1 MLRFSK
7 SLASLALLS
16 AVLVPGCQDAPPAPV
31 ADTHEHGE
39 GHHHPETLADALTEL
54 TELRDTIRDA
64 FAADD
69 TDKAHDPL
77 HEVGHI
83 IEVVQEL
90 AEKEKLPEER
100 LAIVKS
106 STEELF
112 NAFGEV
118 DKTMHGGEGSTY
130 KDVSGKIDAAMV
142 ALKSAITGEAPAE
155 PAAVPAGEAPA
166 ADAPAAPAGEAPAAD
181 APAAPA
187 GEAPA
192 ADAPAAPAGDAA
204 PAAEA
209 PAAPAGDAPKAE

>member
-31 ADTHEHGE
+31 AESHEHGE

-54 TELRDTIRDA
+54 TELRDAIRDA
-64 FAADD
+64 FAKDD

-90 AEKEKLPEER
+90 AEKEKLPEDR

-112 NAFGEV
+112 NAFGDV

-130 KDVSGKIDAAMV
+130 KDVSEKIDAAMV
-142 ALKSAITGEAPAE
+142 ALKAAITGEAPAE
-155 PAAVPAGEAPA
+155 AA
-166 ADAPAAPAGEAPAAD
+166 AAPAGDP
-181 APAAPA
+181 PA
-187 GEAPA
+187 GDPPA
-192 ADAPAAPAGDAA
+192 GAAPAGDAGAA
-204 PAAEA
+204 PAADAQAAPAAATEA

>member
-1 MLRFSK
+1 MLRISR
-7 SLASLALLS
+7 SLASLVVLPGVLL
-16 AVLVPGCQDAPPAPV
+16 LGCQDAPPAPV
-31 ADTHEHGE
+31 AEMHEHGE
-39 GHHHPETLADALTEL
+39 GHHHPETLAEALTEL

-100 LAIVKS
+100 LAAVKT

-112 NAFGEV
+112 TAFGEV
-118 DKTMHGGEGSTY
+118 DKTMHGGEGSSY
-130 KDVSGKIDAAMV
+130 KDVSAKIDAAMA
-142 ALKSAITGEAPAE
+142 ALKSAITGEAPA
-155 PAAVPAGEAPA
+155 APAGDAAGEVPA
-166 ADAPAAPAGEAPAAD
+166 ADAPAAEAPKAD
-181 APAAPA
+181 
-187 GEAPA
+187 
-192 ADAPAAPAGDAA
+192 A

-209 PAAPAGDAPKAE
+209 PAGDAPAADAPAGDAPKAE

>member
-31 ADTHEHGE
+31 AESHEHGE

-54 TELRDTIRDA
+54 TELRDAIRDA
-64 FAADD
+64 FAKDD

-90 AEKEKLPEER
+90 AEKEKLPEDR

-112 NAFGEV
+112 NAFGDV

-130 KDVSGKIDAAMV
+130 KDVSEKIDAAMI
-142 ALKSAITGEAPAE
+142 ALKAAITGEAPAE
-155 PAAVPAGEAPA
+155 AA
-166 ADAPAAPAGEAPAAD
+166 AAPAGD
-181 APAAPA
+181 
-187 GEAPA
+187 
-192 ADAPAAPAGDAA
+192 APAGDAA
-204 PAAEA
+204 PADAAPAGDAPAGDAPAADAQAAPAAATEA

>member
-16 AVLVPGCQDAPPAPV
+16 AVLFPGCQDAPPASV
-31 ADTHEHGE
+31 AESHEHGE
-39 GHHHPETLADALTEL
+39 GHHHPETLVDALTEL
-54 TELRDTIRDA
+54 TELRDAIRDA
-64 FAADD
+64 FAKDD

-90 AEKEKLPEER
+90 AEKEKLPEDR

-112 NAFGEV
+112 KAFGDV

-130 KDVSGKIDAAMV
+130 KDVSEKIDAAMV
-142 ALKSAITGEAPAE
+142 ALKAAITGEAPAE
-155 PAAVPAGEAPA
+155 AAAAPAGDAPA
-166 ADAPAAPAGEAPAAD
+166 ADTQ
-181 APAAPA
+181 
-187 GEAPA
+187 
-192 ADAPAAPAGDAA
+192 AAPAGDAA
-204 PAAEA
+204 PAAPAGDA
-209 PAAPAGDAPKAE
+209 PAAPAADAPKAE

>member
-90 AEKEKLPEER
+90 HQRGRRLALPE
-100 LAIVKS
+100 L
-106 STEELF
+106 
-112 NAFGEV
+112 
-118 DKTMHGGEGSTY
+118 HQ
-130 KDVSGKIDAAMV
+130 
-142 ALKSAITGEAPAE
+142 
-155 PAAVPAGEAPA
+155 
-166 ADAPAAPAGEAPAAD
+166 
-181 APAAPA
+181 
-187 GEAPA
+187 
-192 ADAPAAPAGDAA
+192 
-204 PAAEA
+204 
-209 PAAPAGDAPKAE
+209 

>member
-1 MLRFSK
+1 MLRFSM
-7 SLASLALLS
+7 SLAGVALLS
-16 AVLVPGCQDAPPAPV
+16 AVLLPGCQDAPPAPV

-39 GHHHPETLADALTEL
+39 GHHHPETLADAMTEL
-54 TELRDTIRDA
+54 TKLRDTIRDA

-90 AEKEKLPEER
+90 AEKEKLPEDR
-100 LAIVKS
+100 VAIVKS

-142 ALKSAITGEAPAE
+142 ALKAAITGEAPADAGAPVGAA
-155 PAAVPAGEAPA
+155 PADGSAAPA
-166 ADAPAAPAGEAPAAD
+166 ADAPAAPEAPAD
-181 APAAPA
+181 AA
-187 GEAPA
+187 
-192 ADAPAAPAGDAA
+192 AA

-209 PAAPAGDAPKAE
+209 PAAPAAPAADAPKAE

>member
-1 MLRFSK
+1 MLRFSM
-7 SLASLALLS
+7 SLAGVALLS
-16 AVLVPGCQDAPPAPV
+16 AVLLPGCQDAPPAPV

-39 GHHHPETLADALTEL
+39 GHHHPETLADAMTEL
-54 TELRDTIRDA
+54 TKLRDTIRDA

-90 AEKEKLPEER
+90 AEKEKLPEDR
-100 LAIVKS
+100 VAIVKS

-142 ALKSAITGEAPAE
+142 ALKAAITGEAPADAGAPVGAA
-155 PAAVPAGEAPA
+155 PADGSAAPA
-166 ADAPAAPAGEAPAAD
+166 ADAPAAPAAPEAPAD
-181 APAAPA
+181 AA
-187 GEAPA
+187 
-192 ADAPAAPAGDAA
+192 AA

-209 PAAPAGDAPKAE
+209 PAAPAAPAADAPKAE

>member
-1 MLRFSK
+1 
-7 SLASLALLS
+7 
-16 AVLVPGCQDAPPAPV
+16 
-31 ADTHEHGE
+31 
-39 GHHHPETLADALTEL
+39 
-54 TELRDTIRDA
+54 
-64 FAADD
+64 
-69 TDKAHDPL
+69 
-77 HEVGHI
+77 
-83 IEVVQEL
+83 
-90 AEKEKLPEER
+90 LPEER

-106 STEELF
+106 SAEELF

-142 ALKSAITGEAPAE
+142 ALKAAITGEAPAE
-155 PAAVPAGEAPA
+155 PAAAPAGEAPA

>member
-31 ADTHEHGE
+31 AESHEHGE

-54 TELRDTIRDA
+54 TELRDAIRDA
-64 FAADD
+64 FAKDD

-90 AEKEKLPEER
+90 AEKEKLPEDR

-112 NAFGEV
+112 NAFGDV

-130 KDVSGKIDAAMV
+130 KDVSEKIDAAMV
-142 ALKSAITGEAPAE
+142 ALKAAITGEAPAE
-155 PAAVPAGEAPA
+155 AA
-166 ADAPAAPAGEAPAAD
+166 
-181 APAAPA
+181 
-187 GEAPA
+187 
-192 ADAPAAPAGDAA
+192 
-204 PAAEA
+204 
-209 PAAPAGDAPKAE
+209 AAPAGDAPAGAAPAGDAGAAPAADAQAAPAAATEAPAAAAGDAPKAE

>member
-142 ALKSAITGEAPAE
+142 ALKAAITGEAPAE
-155 PAAVPAGEAPA
+155 PAA
-166 ADAPAAPAGEAPAAD
+166 APAGHQGGITFLMPRQRLLVRPRHRIPDCLVPRSARGL
-181 APAAPA
+181 AAPSRYA
-187 GEAPA
+187 V
-192 ADAPAAPAGDAA
+192 
-204 PAAEA
+204 
-209 PAAPAGDAPKAE
+209 

>member
-1 MLRFSK
+1 MLRYSK

-31 ADTHEHGE
+31 AESHEHGE

-54 TELRDTIRDA
+54 TELRDAIRDA
-64 FAADD
+64 FAKDD

-90 AEKEKLPEER
+90 AEKEKLPEDR

-112 NAFGEV
+112 NAFGDV

-130 KDVSGKIDAAMV
+130 KDVSEKIDAAMV
-142 ALKSAITGEAPAE
+142 ALKAAITGEAPAE
-155 PAAVPAGEAPA
+155 AA
-166 ADAPAAPAGEAPAAD
+166 
-181 APAAPA
+181 
-187 GEAPA
+187 
-192 ADAPAAPAGDAA
+192 
-204 PAAEA
+204 
-209 PAAPAGDAPKAE
+209 AAPAGDAPAGAAPAGDAGAAPAADAQAAPAAATEAPAAAAGDAPKAE

>member
-142 ALKSAITGEAPAE
+142 ALKAAITGEAPAE
-155 PAAVPAGEAPA
+155 PAAAPAGEAPA

>member
-1 MLRFSK
+1 MLHFSK
-7 SLASLALLS
+7 SLAGLALLS
-16 AVLVPGCQDAPPAPV
+16 AVLVPGCQDAAPAPV

-100 LAIVKS
+100 LAIVNS
-106 STEELF
+106 SAEELF

-142 ALKSAITGEAPAE
+142 ALKAAITGEAPAE
-155 PAAVPAGEAPA
+155 PV
-166 ADAPAAPAGEAPAAD
+166 AAPAGEAPAGE
-181 APAAPA
+181 APAGEAPAGEAPA

-192 ADAPAAPAGDAA
+192 APAA

>member
-106 STEELF
+106 SAEELF

-142 ALKSAITGEAPAE
+142 ALKAAITGEAPAE
-155 PAAVPAGEAPA
+155 PA
-166 ADAPAAPAGEAPAAD
+166 AAPAGEAPAAD

-192 ADAPAAPAGDAA
+192 ADAPAADAPAAPAGDAA
-204 PAAEA
+204 PGAPTAEA

>member
-1 MLRFSK
+1 MLRFSM
-7 SLASLALLS
+7 SLAGVALLS
-16 AVLVPGCQDAPPAPV
+16 AVLLPGCQDAPPAPV

-39 GHHHPETLADALTEL
+39 GHHHPETLADAMTEL
-54 TELRDTIRDA
+54 TELRDAIRDA

-83 IEVVQEL
+83 IEVVREL
-90 AEKEKLPEER
+90 AEKEKLPEDR
-100 LAIVKS
+100 VAIVKS

-142 ALKSAITGEAPAE
+142 ALKAAITGEAPADGS
-155 PAAVPAGEAPA
+155 AAPA
-166 ADAPAAPAGEAPAAD
+166 ADAPAAPEAPAD
-181 APAAPA
+181 AA
-187 GEAPA
+187 
-192 ADAPAAPAGDAA
+192 AA

-209 PAAPAGDAPKAE
+209 PAAPAAPAADAPKAE

>member
-31 ADTHEHGE
+31 AESHEHGE

-54 TELRDTIRDA
+54 TELRDAIRDA
-64 FAADD
+64 FAKDD

-90 AEKEKLPEER
+90 AEKEKLPEDR

-112 NAFGEV
+112 NAFGDV

-130 KDVSGKIDAAMV
+130 KDVSEKIDAAMV
-142 ALKSAITGEAPAE
+142 ALKAAITGEAPAE
-155 PAAVPAGEAPA
+155 AA
-166 ADAPAAPAGEAPAAD
+166 
-181 APAAPA
+181 
-187 GEAPA
+187 
-192 ADAPAAPAGDAA
+192 AAPAGDAPAGAAPAGDAGAA
-204 PAAEA
+204 PAADAQAAPAAATEA

>member
-90 AEKEKLPEER
+90 AEKEKLPEDR

-112 NAFGEV
+112 NAFGDV

-130 KDVSGKIDAAMV
+130 KDVSEKIDAAMV
-142 ALKSAITGEAPAE
+142 ALKAAITGEAPAE
-155 PAAVPAGEAPA
+155 AA
-166 ADAPAAPAGEAPAAD
+166 
-181 APAAPA
+181 
-187 GEAPA
+187 
-192 ADAPAAPAGDAA
+192 AAPAGDAPAGDAPAGDAPAGDA
-204 PAAEA
+204 PAADAQAAPAAPATEA